1 MECLTVLWLF
11 LSFIAVPSASG
22 EVFYVHPNDNSLCPG
37 NMSCYSLH
45 EYASGIADNSVY
57 KFLNG
62 THELNTS
69 VIVLSKINVTFQGV
83 ENMTEGPH
91 VNVMESPVVIQC
103 VGDEATIIFGNC
115 SNVMLSHL
123 TLKNCGKNGT
133 TLSSNYG
140 EFDQQLH
147 SNYSAII
154 IYDSFNVTLN
164 YMSLQE
170 SPWSALRMVDV
181 IDIRLHYTSFYKN
194 WNGLDFYGQSFVIS
208 YHYPPSDANNSFVEL
223 SHCNLTYDQHY
234 GMVIILRPSH
244 EDTMVNITMTY
255 IHLAFDPSATNCY
268 YGVYMDSNTS
278 SYKMHIDKLVSI
290 GCGTSFRLDQNSDS
304 KKNKPVISI
313 TDSIFFQS
321 FSHAI
326 LVFWYGSVVGEFCF
340 NSSILQNNSGRLGS
354 ALQIATDE
362 LRTETLI
369 TLLHNIT
376 FDDNRIIDEA
386 IEQPPAVTV
395 LMLNMK
401 NLTISNCTFS
411 NNNGSG
417 LGLVN
422 AIVTF
427 NGHNYFINNTAHSGG
442 GLNFISTSYIFLSPD
457 ANLSFVNNH
466 ANTTGGAINIQQPG
480 IYFEQDKSVT
490 SCFFQFT
497 DDIDVS
503 TVIFYFESNAADVSG
518 DAVYGGAIE
527 SCLLANNLQFG
538 GDVFVSVSRFFNQSG
553 DSVLSSDPLN
563 VCFCNETILNCDQKT
578 LTLDAFSGSTIDLTM
593 AVVGQ
598 FNNITTGTIRVSSD
612 SNNRDY
618 DVPTS
623 TCTNFNYKVK
633 VTSINQTSITLNAI
647 VRNSINVKEI
657 SRKITVN
664 VSPCPN
670 GFCLSKNTFICN
682 CEYAMASVGT
692 IQSCNASNNL
702 ITKTSGSLWL
712 NGTDVCT
719 MSYSSCPFDYC
730 INDMIPTFNLS
741 NPNEQC
747 AHNRGG
753 ISCGNC
759 SNGMSLML
767 GSNKCANCANT
778 NNVALI
784 IPFGLLGILLVV
796 LVIALNLTVT
806 VGTINGLL
814 FFANVIKIYQPLVT
828 NFDKIPILSQFI
840 SWINMDFGIETCFYD
855 GMGSCGKTG
864 LQFVFPVYLF
874 MLFLII
880 IALSRWFSKFARLIG
895 SNSVPVLCTLLLLSF
910 TKLLRT
916 VLLIFSYTRL
926 HKYKCNEVESAT
938 CNDSSE
944 TLWFIDGNYKYFED
958 CHLPLFII
966 ALLALVFI
974 FVPYVS
980 FLLFFP
986 LWELCRSKWNK
997 GTNLYLK
1004 LKPFFDAYAGPHTE
1018 LFRFWPGILVVIRI
1032 VLALTVSIDQDKTIL
1047 LSLLIAVVAILITV
1061 LSFGAVYKESK
1072 LHILDIF
1079 YLVSLLIISV
1089 YVSDGKD
1096 QGIIAVLALSFLVF
1110 LGIVIYHVYSIQ
1122 KLRSLFMKE
1131 VNKLKLCHK
1140 SNDAI
1145 ENGINTDQARVR
1157 HSTTSEL
1164 KWSELREPVLEM

>member
-22 EVFYVHPNDNSLCPG
+22 EVFYVHPNDDSLCPG

-45 EYASGIADNSVY
+45 EYASGIGDNSVY

-91 VNVMESPVVIQC
+91 INVMESPVVIQC
-103 VGDEATIIFGNC
+103 VGDEAAIIFGNC

-133 TLSSNYG
+133 TLSSNSG

-170 SPWSALRMVDV
+170 SPWGALRMIDV

-194 WNGLDFYGQSFVIS
+194 GNFLHFYSQSFAIL
-208 YHYPPSDANNSFVEL
+208 YYYPPSDANNSFVEL
-223 SHCNLTYDQHY
+223 SHCNLTYDHQHY
-234 GMVIILRPSH
+234 GIITIVLFPSS

-255 IHLAFDPSATNCY
+255 IHLTFAH
-268 YGVYMDSNTS
+268 YGVYIFSNTS
-278 SYKMHIDKLVSI
+278 SYKLHIDKLVSI
-290 GCGTSFRLDQNSDS
+290 DCGTSFYLQQKSNSN
-304 KKNKPVISI
+304 KNKPVISI
-313 TDSIFFQS
+313 TDSVFSQS

-340 NSSILQNNSGRLGS
+340 NSNILQNNSGRLGS
-354 ALQIATDE
+354 ALQIATDQ

-369 TLLHNIT
+369 TLLHNVT
-376 FDDNRIIDEA
+376 FDGNRIIDNA
-386 IEQPPAVTV
+386 IKQPPAVTV

-411 NNNGSG
+411 NNSGSG

-427 NGHNYFINNTAHSGG
+427 NGHNYFVNNTAYSGG
-442 GLNFISTSYIFLSPD
+442 GINFISTSYIFLSPD

-503 TVIFYFESNAADVSG
+503 AVIFYFESNTADVSG

-538 GDVFVSVSRFFNQSG
+538 RNVFVSVSRFFNQSG

-563 VCFCNETILNCDQKT
+563 VCFCNETIPNCDQQALT
-578 LTLDAFSGSTIDLTM
+578 LTAFSGSTIDLTM

-598 FNNITTGTIRVSSD
+598 FNNTTTGTIRVSSHSSD
-612 SNNRDY
+612 DRNYNVRTSNCINL
-618 DVPTS
+618 
-623 TCTNFNYKVK
+623 NYKVEIS
-633 VTSINQTSITLNAI
+633 SINQTSITLNAT
-647 VRNSINVKEI
+647 VHNSINIEEI
-657 SRKITVN
+657 PRKITVN
-664 VSPCPN
+664 ISTCPN
-670 GFCLSKNTFICN
+670 GFCLSENMPICN

-692 IQSCNASNNL
+692 IQSCNASNNS

-730 INDMIPTFNLS
+730 INDTIMIPFNLS

-753 ISCGNC
+753 TSCGMC
-759 SNGMSLML
+759 SNEMSLML
-767 GSNKCANCANT
+767 GSNKCANCTNT
-778 NNVALI
+778 NVALM
-784 IPFGLLGILLVV
+784 IPFGLLGIILVV
-796 LVIALNLTVT
+796 LIIALNLTVT

-828 NFDKIPILSQFI
+828 NFDKIPVLSQFI

-916 VLLIFSYTRL
+916 VLLICSYTHL
-926 HKYKCNEVESAT
+926 HVYKCNEVESAT

-1061 LSFGAVYKESK
+1061 LSFGVVYKESK

-1079 YLVSLLIISV
+1079 YLMSLLIISI

-1110 LGIVIYHVYSIQ
+1110 LGIVIYHVYNIQ
-1122 KLRSLFMKE
+1122 KLRTFFMKE
-1131 VNKLKLCHK
+1131 ANKLKLCHE
-1140 SNDAI
+1140 SNDTI

-1164 KWSELREPVLEM
+1164 KWSDLREPVLEMQQS

>member
-22 EVFYVHPNDNSLCPG
+22 EVFYVHPNDDSLCPG

-115 SNVMLSHL
+115 SNIMLSNL
-123 TLKNCGKNGT
+123 TLKNCGKNGV
-133 TLSSNYG
+133 LSG
-140 EFDQQLH
+140 EFDQHLY

-170 SPWSALRMVDV
+170 SPWTALRIVDV
-181 IDIRLHYTSFYKN
+181 IDIRLNYTSFYKN
-194 WNGLDFYGQSFVIS
+194 WNSLIFYGQSFVIS
-208 YHYPPSDANNSFVEL
+208 YYYPPSDANSSFFEL

-234 GMVIILRPSH
+234 GMFIILRPSH

-255 IHLAFDPSATNCY
+255 IHLALDPSATNCY

-386 IEQPPAVTV
+386 IEKPPAVTV

-411 NNNGSG
+411 NNKGSG

-427 NGHNYFINNTAHSGG
+427 NGHNYFINNTAYSGG

-457 ANLSFVNNH
+457 ANLSFVNNY
-466 ANTTGGAINIQQPG
+466 AIATGGAINIQQPG

-497 DDIDVS
+497 DDIDIS
-503 TVIFYFESNAADVSG
+503 TVIFYFESNTADVSG

-538 GDVFVSVSRFFNQSG
+538 GNVFVSVSRFFDQPG

-563 VCFCNETILNCDQKT
+563 VCFCNETILNCDEET
-578 LTLDAFSGSTIDLTM
+578 LTLNAFSGSTIDLTM

-598 FNNITTGTIRVSSD
+598 FNNTTTGTIRVSSD

-623 TCTNFNYKVK
+623 TCTNFSYKVE
-633 VTSINQTSITLNAI
+633 VSSINQTSITLNAT
-647 VRNSINVKEI
+647 VRNSINIEEI
-657 SRKITVN
+657 PRKITVN
-664 VSPCPN
+664 ISTCPN
-670 GFCLSKNTFICN
+670 GFCLSENTFICN
-682 CEYAMASVGT
+682 CEYVMASVGT
-692 IQSCNASNNL
+692 IQSCNAYNNS

-767 GSNKCANCANT
+767 GSNKCANCTNT

-828 NFDKIPILSQFI
+828 NFDKIPVLSQFI
-840 SWINMDFGIETCFYD
+840 SWINMDFGIETCFYN
-855 GMGSCGKTG
+855 GMGSCSKTG

-895 SNSVPVLCTLLLLSF
+895 SNSVPVLCTLLYFSHLLSYF
-910 TKLLRT
+910 
-916 VLLIFSYTRL
+916 VLFYR
-926 HKYKCNEVESAT
+926 
-938 CNDSSE
+938 
-944 TLWFIDGNYKYFED
+944 
-958 CHLPLFII
+958 
-966 ALLALVFI
+966 
-974 FVPYVS
+974 S
-980 FLLFFP
+980 FL
-986 LWELCRSKWNK
+986 
-997 GTNLYLK
+997 
-1004 LKPFFDAYAGPHTE
+1004 
-1018 LFRFWPGILVVIRI
+1018 ILVYININAMKLRGQHV
-1032 VLALTVSIDQDKTIL
+1032 TIL
-1047 LSLLIAVVAILITV
+1047 QRLFGSLMAIMN
-1061 LSFGAVYKESK
+1061 
-1072 LHILDIF
+1072 IL
-1079 YLVSLLIISV
+1079 
-1089 YVSDGKD
+1089 K
-1096 QGIIAVLALSFLVF
+1096 AA
-1110 LGIVIYHVYSIQ
+1110 
-1122 KLRSLFMKE
+1122 
-1131 VNKLKLCHK
+1131 
-1140 SNDAI
+1140 
-1145 ENGINTDQARVR
+1145 T
-1157 HSTTSEL
+1157 
-1164 KWSELREPVLEM
+1164 

>member
-1 MECLTVLWLF
+1 MEYLTVVWLF

-22 EVFYVHPNDNSLCPG
+22 EVFYVHPNDDSSLCPG

-69 VIVLSKINVTFQGV
+69 IIVLSKINVTFQGV
-83 ENMTEGPH
+83 EKMTEGPH

-103 VGDEATIIFGNC
+103 VGDEAAIIFGNC
-115 SNVMLSHL
+115 SNVMLSNL

-133 TLSSNYG
+133 TLSSYYG

-147 SNYSAII
+147 SDYSAII

-194 WNGLDFYGQSFVIS
+194 WNGLNIYGSIVIS
-208 YHYPPSDANNSFVEL
+208 YYYPSSDANNSFVEL

-234 GMVIILRPSH
+234 GMDIILLPSH

-255 IHLAFDPSATNCY
+255 IHLAFAH
-268 YGVYMDSNTS
+268 YGVYMDSRTS
-278 SYKMHIDKLVSI
+278 SYKLHIDKLVSI
-290 GCGTSFRLDQNSDS
+290 DCDTSFYLNQNSDS
-304 KKNKPVISI
+304 KENKPVISI
-313 TDSIFFQS
+313 TDSVFSKS

-326 LVFWYGSVVGEFCF
+326 LVSWYGSVVGKCHF
-340 NSSILQNNSGRLGS
+340 NSNILQNNSGRLGS
-354 ALQIATDE
+354 ALQIVTDQ

-369 TLLHNIT
+369 TLLHNVT
-376 FDDNRIIDEA
+376 FDGNRIIDEA

-466 ANTTGGAINIQQPG
+466 ANTTGGAINIQQPAV
-480 IYFEQDKSVT
+480 YFEQNKSAT
-490 SCFFQFT
+490 LCFFQFT
-497 DDIDVS
+497 ADDIDDS
-503 TVIFYFESNAADVSG
+503 TVIFYFENNTANVSG

-527 SCLLANNLQFG
+527 SCLLANNLQFAQNS
-538 GDVFVSVSRFFNQSG
+538 FVSVSRFFNQSG

-563 VCFCNETILNCDQKT
+563 VCFCNKTVPNCDQET
-578 LTLDAFSGSTIDLTM
+578 LTLTAFSGSTIDLTM

-598 FNNITTGTIRVSSD
+598 FNNTTTGTIRVSSD

-623 TCTNFNYKVK
+623 TCTNFSYKVE
-633 VTSINQTSITLNAI
+633 VSSINQTSITLNAT
-647 VRNSINVKEI
+647 VRNSINIKEI
-657 SRKITVN
+657 PRKITVN

-730 INDMIPTFNLS
+730 INDMIPFNLS

-753 ISCGNC
+753 TSCGMC
-759 SNGMSLML
+759 SNEMSLML
-767 GSNKCANCANT
+767 GSNKCANCNNT
-778 NNVALI
+778 NVALI
-784 IPFGLLGILLVV
+784 IPFGLLGIILVI
-796 LVIALNLTVT
+796 LIIALNLTVT

-828 NFDKIPILSQFI
+828 NFDKIYVLSQFI

-855 GMGSCGKTG
+855 GMGSCGKIG

-916 VLLIFSYTRL
+916 VLLIFSYRRL
-926 HKYKCNEVESAT
+926 HKYKCNEVERAT
-938 CNDSSE
+938 CNNSSE
-944 TLWFIDGNYKYFED
+944 TLWFIDGNYEYFKS
-958 CHLPLFII
+958 CHLALVII
-966 ALLALVFI
+966 ALPVLVFI

-1079 YLVSLLIISV
+1079 CLVSLLIISV

-1122 KLRSLFMKE
+1122 KLRSIFMKGA
-1131 VNKLKLCHK
+1131 NKLKLCCE
-1140 SNDAI
+1140 SNDAVKD
-1145 ENGINTDQARVR
+1145 TDKAKVTS
-1157 HSTTSEL
+1157 STSSEL
-1164 KWSELREPVLEM
+1164 KWSDLREPVLEMQQF